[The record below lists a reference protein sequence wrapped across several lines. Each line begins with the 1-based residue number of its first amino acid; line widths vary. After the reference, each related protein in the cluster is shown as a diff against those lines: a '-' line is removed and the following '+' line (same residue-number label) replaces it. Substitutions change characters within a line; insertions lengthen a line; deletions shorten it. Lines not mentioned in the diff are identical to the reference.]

1 MRLMADYSEL
11 LAVPDA
17 QEPGLI
23 DRTALGAVLQSFYN
37 GVENIFQTVAKRVD
51 QDMPAGADWH
61 RQLWAQMARATAAR
75 PPLTQPRA
83 ASPRSLRLE
92 RRHALVDPLVVDA
105 GDGAGVRPG
114 RETHDRRQRGD
125 QYAPPSLRWS
135 QETMRVGVKRRTT
148 RLLAC
153 FMTRSRASGEA
164 SAPA

>member
-1 MRLMADYSEL
+1 MLDRRTRSHIERELEQIVRLMSDYSEL

-75 PPLTQPRA
+75 PPLIVPATADQ
-83 ASPRSLRLE
+83 LE
-92 RRHALVDPLVVDA
+92 PYLGFRHIA
-105 GDGAGVRPG
+105 RH
-114 RETHDRRQRGD
+114 T
-125 QYAPPSLRWS
+125 YS
-135 QETMRVGVKRRTT
+135 
-148 RLLAC
+148 
-153 FMTRSRASGEA
+153 F
-164 SAPA
+164 